1 MIKDIELKFLILT
14 LFFLSILGTLI
25 QSFYTYD
32 GFHWGLIA
40 NSSIEILKGKIP
52 YKEVF
57 IHYGFFFTIINALI
71 LKIFDFNIIHLM
83 NFAGIF
89 LASGNLILVYLIK
102 KFINNDYAALGAL
115 IIFLCHPFANYPT
128 YNYFFFFLINCFF
141 FFLTQNKKYSFFF
154 AGFF

>member
-1 MIKDIELKFLILT
+1 
-14 LFFLSILGTLI
+14 
-25 QSFYTYD
+25 
-32 GFHWGLIA
+32 
-40 NSSIEILKGKIP
+40 
-52 YKEVF
+52 
-57 IHYGFFFTIINALI
+57 
-71 LKIFDFNIIHLM
+71 M

-89 LASGNLILVYLIK
+89 LASGNLLLVYLIK

-154 AGFF
+154 AGFFLALSTLTYENFLFISFAILFLIFYYMEENLFLFY